1 MNYLKAL
8 FITILMIGLNSI
20 NAEQSSNLPD
30 FEFVTIKSDS
40 FKMGSPFWERHRD
53 RDEKR
58 ARVTISKSFEMMT
71 TEVTQLQWFTIMRD
85 NPSSFKEKQYCED
98 DFKVIPTDNG
108 DISLCPNHPVERVS
122 WDRVQEFISKLNN
135 QENLTGCD
143 GTPES
148 STGCYR
154 LPTEAEWE
162 LAARARSR
170 TAYYF
175 GNNPK
180 DLTDHAWYWDNSNK
194 QTHAVGLKEANSNG
208 LYDVH
213 GNVWEWVQ
221 DKYTS
226 KLPGGTDPLHTNSES
241 YRVIR
246 GGSWLSFAENL
257 RSANRSNGNP
267 GHGYYDVGFR
277 LLRTL

>member
-1 MNYLKAL
+1 MTHYIKNPIITYSIKLIYAILNLRRRENEL
-8 FITILMIGLNSI
+8 FKSTFYYHFNDWINSI

-143 GTPES
+143 EPPKAQPDVTVFLLKQS
-148 STGCYR
+148 
-154 LPTEAEWE
+154 
-162 LAARARSR
+162 
-170 TAYYF
+170 
-175 GNNPK
+175 GN
-180 DLTDHAWYWDNSNK
+180 
-194 QTHAVGLKEANSNG
+194 
-208 LYDVH
+208 
-213 GNVWEWVQ
+213 
-221 DKYTS
+221 
-226 KLPGGTDPLHTNSES
+226 
-241 YRVIR
+241 
-246 GGSWLSFAENL
+246 
-257 RSANRSNGNP
+257 
-267 GHGYYDVGFR
+267 
-277 LLRTL
+277 